1 MKSIRTL
8 LLFIVPAT
16 VFISCQKSYMPDP
29 VVTGSTGGTGSS
41 SGTVLSTYQSKTVG
55 SSEGSTS
62 TYEYDGS
69 SRVIKITSVDVD
81 SSNNSTTTVYR
92 YVRDASG
99 KITSVVTNYFAATS
113 PGSGFPDSV
122 YVNVNYPSGSS
133 AYNFTSYA
141 FSVGSV
147 PVKDSI
153 SYIYTGGII
162 TDVYEYQA
170 ISATTFSAA
179 SHVQYVY
186 SNGNIVTEK
195 IYTPASTGGA
205 LTLAGMYALD
215 YDSKTSPLITGNE
228 SFLPGQ
234 NVGYGCKNN
243 LAKFVLTDYT
253 TNSVLATV
261 NYTYQYN
268 SSGLPVSGTAVQTP
282 GNKTVTLTLAYK

>member
-1 MKSIRTL
+1 MKSIRAL
-8 LLFIVPAT
+8 LLCIIPAT
-16 VFISCQKSYMPDP
+16 VFVSCQKSYMPDP
-29 VVTGSTGGTGSS
+29 VVAGSGGTGSS
-41 SGTVLSTYQSKTVG
+41 TGTVLSTYQSKTVG
-55 SSEGSTS
+55 SSESSTS

-81 SSNNSTTTVYR
+81 SSNNSITTVYR
-92 YVRDASG
+92 YVRDVSG
-99 KITSVVTNYFAATS
+99 KITSVVTNSLAANS

-153 SYIYTGGII
+153 GYLYTGSTL

-170 ISATTFSAA
+170 ISTTTFTVS
-179 SHVQYVY
+179 SRIQYIY

-195 IYTPASTGGA
+195 IYLPATTGGA
-205 LTLAGMYALD
+205 LTLAGTYAFD

-234 NVGYGCKNN
+234 NFGYACKNN
-243 LAKFVLTDYT
+243 PVKFVATDNS
-253 TNSVLATV
+253 TNSVFATL

-268 SSGLPVSGTAVQTP
+268 SSGLPISGTVVQTP
-282 GNKTVTLTLAYK
+282 GNKTTTLTLSYR